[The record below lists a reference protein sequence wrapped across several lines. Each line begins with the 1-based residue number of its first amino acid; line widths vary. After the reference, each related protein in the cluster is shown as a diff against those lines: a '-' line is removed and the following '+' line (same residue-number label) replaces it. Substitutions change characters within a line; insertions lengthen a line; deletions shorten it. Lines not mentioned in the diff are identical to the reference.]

1 MPLKS
6 WMTQTLMVDVFD
18 WLRTLVVAV
27 VVEVEE
33 GVAVEGDAR
42 DHLAQGHVR
51 GQGHALGA
59 GEAAH
64 GQGLEEAVEAGAAAQ
79 SHEVGPSHVD
89 AQSQS
94 LHHVLSP
101 VQGQSQSNLL
111 LINFIPMASTFF
123 SLLHSL
129 SMFMDICDNGYEVRP
144 VDYFL
149 TGQGHRSRGR
159 SKSKSKSRSRSRSR
173 SRSEP
178 KNDRSKSRSQS
189 NSKAK
194 SRSKDRSRSRSVSK
208 GHSKS
213 KSRSRSKSPDKNDK
227 SPDKKDD

>member
-27 VVEVEE
+27 AVEVEE

-42 DHLAQGHVR
+42 DHLAQGHVQ
-51 GQGHALGA
+51 GQDHALDA

-64 GQGLEEAVEAGAAAQ
+64 GQGLEEAVEAGAAVQ

-94 LHHVLSP
+94 LHRVLSP
-101 VQGQSQSNLL
+101 VQG
-111 LINFIPMASTFF
+111 
-123 SLLHSL
+123 
-129 SMFMDICDNGYEVRP
+129 
-144 VDYFL
+144 
-149 TGQGHRSRGR
+149 
-159 SKSKSKSRSRSRSR
+159 
-173 SRSEP
+173 
-178 KNDRSKSRSQS
+178 RSQS
-189 NSKAK
+189 PVAVLSLNLNRDPGPDQDLGLNPRMIGPSPDPNLTPRPSHGQSKYDAVW
-194 SRSKDRSRSRSVSK
+194 DRSRSRSVSK